1 MQVEK
6 LLEVQPTL
14 TDLGE
19 SLTDIIDRVEQ
30 AGKETVSI
38 INRNRELQTQITNLY
53 GCRRV
58 LTETIAIL
66 DLVQQANILSSMQ
79 YLLST
84 ISSLCLVQG
93 HDAVTEG
100 KFHVALRTLRVV
112 KRLRLRSLCTVSF
125 GLYVEKRLPLL
136 VDRLFAATL
145 QVFIIFASSWV
156 AVCLQCLFFTPISV
170 SSLVA
175 DFSPRKVFDHRHGFT
190 CSLTRYLTHSP
201 LTRFASHILRSQTSG
216 AEHKCN
222 DPSTALE
229 LRPYSC
235 GRHSCH

>member
-66 DLVQQANILSSMQ
+66 DLVQQANSHSSMQ

-84 ISSLCLVQG
+84 ISSLCLDQG

-136 VDRLFAATL
+136 VDRIFAATL
-145 QVFIIFASSWV
+145 QVLTFFASS
-156 AVCLQCLFFTPISV
+156 
-170 SSLVA
+170 
-175 DFSPRKVFDHRHGFT
+175 
-190 CSLTRYLTHSP
+190 
-201 LTRFASHILRSQTSG
+201 
-216 AEHKCN
+216 
-222 DPSTALE
+222 
-229 LRPYSC
+229 
-235 GRHSCH
+235 

>member
-156 AVCLQCLFFTPISV
+156 AVCLQCPFVTPISV
-170 SSLVA
+170 SSFMA
-175 DFSPRKVFDHRHGFT
+175 EFSPRKVFDHRHGFT
-190 CSLTRYLTHSP
+190 CSLTRYLTRNP
-201 LTRFASHILRSQTSG
+201 LTRFASHVSRSQTSR

-235 GRHSCH
+235 G

>member
-14 TDLGE
+14 SDLGD
-19 SLTDIIDRVEQ
+19 SLTGIIDRVEE

-66 DLVQQANILSSMQ
+66 DLVKQANIHSSLQ
-79 YLLST
+79 HLPIAT
-84 ISSLCLVQG
+84 SSLCFDQG

-136 VDRLFAATL
+136 VDRIFAATL
-145 QVFIIFASSWV
+145 QVLTFFASS
-156 AVCLQCLFFTPISV
+156 
-170 SSLVA
+170 
-175 DFSPRKVFDHRHGFT
+175 
-190 CSLTRYLTHSP
+190 
-201 LTRFASHILRSQTSG
+201 
-216 AEHKCN
+216 
-222 DPSTALE
+222 
-229 LRPYSC
+229 
-235 GRHSCH
+235 